1 LQLRGITSG
10 NCVEATSIG
19 GLVAS
24 ANQSPRI
31 CEDSLKFFKNVSIIA
46 RANPDIALAG
56 EVREAA
62 VQRPARHRR
71 RDAGNSSYSSAVPLG
86 SRTG

>member
-1 LQLRGITSG
+1 M
-10 NCVEATSIG
+10 
-19 GLVAS
+19 
-24 ANQSPRI
+24 
-31 CEDSLKFFKNVSIIA
+31 KFCKNVSIIA
-46 RANPDIALAG
+46 RAKPDIALAG